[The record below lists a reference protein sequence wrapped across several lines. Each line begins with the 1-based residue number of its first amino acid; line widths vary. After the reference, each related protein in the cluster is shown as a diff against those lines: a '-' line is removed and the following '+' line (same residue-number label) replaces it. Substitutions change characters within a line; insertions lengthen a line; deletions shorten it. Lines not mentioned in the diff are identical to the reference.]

1 MADEA
6 AFGVVHCVMKRMPCC
21 VQMRILLDHSCMEV
35 YLSSGEVL
43 STRVYRG
50 HPPDGADAGIDF
62 VAYGGSAEVK
72 RAEVWE
78 MRSIWKRDLDVS
90 KAGTVFD
97 ERSSTLKK
105 QTMLGS
111 HPVPVGA

>member
-1 MADEA
+1 
-6 AFGVVHCVMKRMPCC
+6 
-21 VQMRILLDHSCMEV
+21 MEI

-50 HPPDGADAGIDF
+50 YPPDGADAGIDF
-62 VAYGGSAEVK
+62 VAYGGAAEVK

-97 ERSSTLKK
+97 ERSTATKK
-105 QTMLGS
+105 PPMMSSQ
-111 HPVPVGA
+111 PVPVGA